1 MSFALDTSVVL
12 RLLTGT
18 PADQAEQA
26 RLLVA
31 TASEPVVV
39 SDLVVSEAYFALRHH
54 YAVSHRD
61 AVRAVL
67 ALLDDVRVYRPG
79 VARAV
84 LAADA
89 ASLRTPKSGLMDRL
103 ILAEYARDG
112 IELATFDR
120 ALAQLPGAR
129 SAAGVLGS

>member
-1 MSFALDTSVVL
+1 MSFGLDTSVVL

-26 RLLVA
+26 RLLLA

-120 ALAQLPGAR
+120 ALALLPGAR